1 MRAFLWIIGA
11 HRAAIRSLMTRRS
24 RVNRIE
30 KFARGMLL
38 VPVFGSMLI
47 LLRLRAMMFGPLRVE
62 TTTDDGDR
70 FICHLPDL
78 IQMYLYL
85 FGVWEPDLAA
95 YIHARLKQGDV
106 FVDVGANIG
115 YDTLLA
121 ARRVGATGRVIAIEA
136 SPPVFERLRETL
148 RINAAPGNVR
158 FINQAAADKA
168 GTLTIYSGPQHNV
181 GLTTTVRRGAMPV
194 VAEVQAHPLGGLLQ
208 DDEKSRVRLIKIDV
222 EGGEDTVLA
231 GMLAGEGRE
240 RIGLD
245 RLPHDVEIAVELSP
259 LWWRDRTRTAA
270 TVLQPFIDRG
280 FHVYTIPNNY
290 WPWRYLWPNHVQRPR
305 RLRDA
310 GLLATPMKRLDVILS
325 RTDADA
331 L

>member
-1 MRAFLWIIGA
+1 MRVFPGIIGA

-24 RVNRIE
+24 RVSRVE
-30 KFARGMLL
+30 KFGRGTLL

-47 LLRLRAMMFGPLRVE
+47 LLRLRAMMSGPLRVE

-95 YIHARLKQGDV
+95 YIRSRLQDGDV

-121 ARRVGATGRVIAIEA
+121 ARRVGAAGRVIAIEA
-136 SPPVFERLRETL
+136 SPPVFARLSETL
-148 RINAAPGNVR
+148 RINGSPGTVR
-158 FINQAAADKA
+158 VINQAAADRA

-181 GLTTTVRRGAMPV
+181 GLTTTVRRGAMPPV
-194 VAEVQAHPLGGLLQ
+194 GEVLARPLGDLLQ

-222 EGGEDTVLA
+222 EGGEDAVLA
-231 GMLAGEGRE
+231 GMLARE
-240 RIGLD
+240 AGKGAGID
-245 RLPHDVEIAVELSP
+245 RLPRDVEIAVELSP
-259 LWWRDRTRTAA
+259 LWWRDRNKTATTA
-270 TVLQPFIDRG
+270 LQPFIDCG

-290 WPWRYLWPNHVQRPR
+290 WPWRYLWPNDVQRPR

-310 GLLATPMKRLDVILS
+310 SLLTTPMKRLDVILS
-325 RTDADA
+325 RVGAEA